1 MLCCAAVLGG
11 FFFLSPLGSLI
22 LYAYISVPLRILRST
37 SNERRAAALVH
48 KERKRRRA
56 EKKKKK
62 KTEKDIN
69 YISSFSS
76 FFFFSFALSNAGPLS
91 LSFSSR
97 LKNWGV
103 RKAFLFQR
111 EYSPQDFSF
120 LDRTDRK
127 SVLCVCVPDPPLYL
141 VSPCGSLSLL
151 LPNEDEGKSR
161 CNANDVGVGLYQQD
175 GSVQLVNDPAAV
187 AARTDLCDD
196 FPLQFLLTGTKRL
209 NMPTI

>member
-1 MLCCAAVLGG
+1 MCVCVLCCRAGW
-11 FFFLSPLGSLI
+11 FFFLSPLGSFI
-22 LYAYISVPLRILRST
+22 LYAYISVPLRFLGFLRST

-56 EKKKKK
+56 EKK
-62 KTEKDIN
+62 TEKDIN
-69 YISSFSS
+69 YISSSSS
-76 FFFFSFALSNAGPLS
+76 FFFFSFALSNAGLLS

-141 VSPCGSLSLL
+141 VSPSGSLSLL
-151 LPNEDEGKSR
+151 L
-161 CNANDVGVGLYQQD
+161 
-175 GSVQLVNDPAAV
+175 
-187 AARTDLCDD
+187 
-196 FPLQFLLTGTKRL
+196 
-209 NMPTI
+209 